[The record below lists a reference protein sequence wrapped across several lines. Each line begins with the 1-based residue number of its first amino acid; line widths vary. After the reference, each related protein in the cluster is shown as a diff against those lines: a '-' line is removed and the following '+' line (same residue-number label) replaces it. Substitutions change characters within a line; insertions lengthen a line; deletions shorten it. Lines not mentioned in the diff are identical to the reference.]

1 MRKNLPNTSVPC
13 GCRRR
18 AGTWEVLFGTNTGS
32 LGAAG
37 ICCSYLHPKVDEGPY
52 SEMSSKNSSIHRY
65 VAFFDLP
72 RRPLGDSVYFR
83 TSGVTQSFIWDWL
96 CDWIE
101 RDLSEPVCCF
111 LRGLCWLLFLSLRQG
126 TWQKQFHRE
135 SVYLGSQLEVQL
147 IDGSRR

>member
-18 AGTWEVLFGTNTGS
+18 EPVLGKFYLVPTPA
-32 LGAAG
+32 LLELLEFVVH
-37 ICCSYLHPKVDEGPY
+37 ICILRLMRDLTQKCPVRIPV
-52 SEMSSKNSSIHRY
+52 SIF

-111 LRGLCWLLFLSLRQG
+111 LRGLYWLLFLSLRQS